1 MKLFPLSRLPFNR
14 VAGHIVGSGLIAL
27 LMMAN
32 AGLSNAA
39 EVTLRFHQFLPLTST
54 IPAEAI
60 EPWIEA
66 VEKDSGGRIKVEH
79 YPSMQL
85 GGKPPSLYGQAR
97 DGVVDIIWTVLG
109 YTPGLF
115 PTAEAF
121 ELPFMTGDAETGSVA
136 FQRFMMENGQNDFKD
151 VHPLAFHIHGP
162 GIIHIKDKAVREIA
176 DLEGK
181 KLRGPTRVTTM
192 MLTELGATAIGM
204 PVPAVPE
211 SLSKGVIDGAVI
223 PYEVSVILKMSE
235 LTDGHTGFSSSPGL
249 YTATFGFIMNKS
261 RYESLPDDLKAVID
275 KHSGEKMARMAG
287 QAMDRA
293 DLVGIKIAR
302 DAGND
307 VVVLDDAAKAK
318 WIDAAQ
324 PVIAKWVAE
333 MDEKGIDG
341 AALVA
346 KARAEI
352 AKAK

>member
-1 MKLFPLSRLPFNR
+1 MKEIVMTTIYRAFC
-14 VAGHIVGSGLIAL
+14 VALAVLWGVHS
-27 LMMAN
+27 
-32 AGLSNAA
+32 SQAA

-66 VEKDSGGRIKVEH
+66 VERDSGGRIKVEH

-121 ELPFMTGDAETGSVA
+121 ELPFMTGDAESGSVA
-136 FQRFMMENGQNDFKD
+136 FHQFMMENGQNDFKD

-162 GIIHIKDKAVREIA
+162 GIIHIKGDAVRSID
-176 DLEGK
+176 DLQGK

-192 MLTELGATAIGM
+192 MLKELGATAIGM

-235 LTDGHTGFSSSPGL
+235 LTDGHTGFESSPGL
-249 YTATFGFIMNKS
+249 YTATFGILMNKA
-261 RYESLPDDLKAVID
+261 RYEGLPDDLKAIID
-275 KHSGEKMARMAG
+275 QHSGVTLARVAG

-293 DLVGIKIAR
+293 DEVGIKIAR
-302 DAGND
+302 DAGNE
-307 VVVLDDAAKAK
+307 VVVLDDAQKTK

-324 PVIAKWVAE
+324 PVFAAWVAE
-333 MDEKGIDG
+333 MDAKSIDG
-341 AALVA
+341 AELLA

>member
-1 MKLFPLSRLPFNR
+1 MFKFLRFGAVALSIILS
-14 VAGHIVGSGLIAL
+14 AG
-27 LMMAN
+27 MAK
-32 AGLSNAA
+32 AA

-60 EPWIEA
+60 QPWIEA
-66 VEKDSGGRIKVEH
+66 VERDSNGRINVEH

-121 ELPFMTGDAETGSVA
+121 ELPFMTGEAESGSVA
-136 FQRFMMENGQNDFKD
+136 FHKFMMENGQNDYKD

-162 GIIHIKDKAVREIA
+162 GIIHIKDKAVRNIA
-176 DLEGK
+176 DLKGK

-192 MLTELGATAIGM
+192 MLDELGATAIGM
-204 PVPAVPE
+204 PVPAVPQ

-235 LTDGHTGFSSSPGL
+235 LTDGHTGFASSPGL
-249 YTATFGFIMNKS
+249 YTATFGIIMNKS
-261 RYESLPDDLKAVID
+261 SYEGLPDDLKEIID
-275 KHSGEKMARMAG
+275 RHSGEVLARAAG

-293 DLVGIKIAR
+293 DIVGQKIAT
-302 DAGND
+302 DAGNE
-307 VVVLDDAAKAK
+307 VVILDDAQKAE
-318 WIDAAQ
+318 WVAAAEPVIDAW
-324 PVIAKWVAE
+324 IAE
-333 MDEKGIDG
+333 MDSKGLDG
-341 AALVA
+341 SGLVA
-346 KARAEI
+346 KARAAI
-352 AKAK
+352 AKEK